1 MVVIISLECGI
12 NMKCLLFRFILRTYA
27 HDDVSIGSWFIG
39 LDVEHLD
46 ETKFCCSSR
55 WSPGLL
61 GWKWGQFAQQYDD
74 FPLTIKVTEGSIAYR
89 NPLLPPSSFLSQVI
103 FRYDNFN
110 QQLILPLECREL
122 LVRSYASLTID
133 TYMLLRMFKGV
144 EKFASW
150 LSDFEKLFLPHLN
163 HHFYHME

>member
-1 MVVIISLECGI
+1 
-12 NMKCLLFRFILRTYA
+12 MKQSFA
-27 HDDVSIGSWFIG
+27 AP
-39 LDVEHLD
+39 
-46 ETKFCCSSR
+46 
-55 WSPGLL
+55 PG
-61 GWKWGQFAQQYDD
+61 GPQGQFAQQYDD